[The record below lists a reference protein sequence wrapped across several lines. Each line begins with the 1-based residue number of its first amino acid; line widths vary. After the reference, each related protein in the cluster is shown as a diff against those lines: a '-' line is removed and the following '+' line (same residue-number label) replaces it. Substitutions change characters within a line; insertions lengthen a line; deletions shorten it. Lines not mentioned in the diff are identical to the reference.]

1 MCYYKVQP
9 PLLLT
14 AVDGA
19 GSAQF
24 ESAFVIALKQLGL
37 ATFRSP
43 PTLRKASWGVP
54 GAV

>member
-1 MCYYKVQP
+1 MCYYNTQP
-9 PLLLT
+9 ALLLT
-14 AVDGA
+14 AVDRA

-24 ESAFVIALKQLGL
+24 ESALVITLKQLGL

-43 PTLRKASWGVP
+43 PTLRKTSWGVP